1 MHIEVFFDQDTAA
14 FTYVVSDES
23 GKHCAI
29 IDSVH
34 DYDMYS
40 GKLSSHSA
48 DRVIEYINKNNLQVE
63 WILET
68 HVHADHL
75 TAASYLKEK
84 LGGKIGIGAN
94 IKKVLSYW
102 IPVFNIGADTPAD
115 GSQFDV
121 LFTDGMQFKI
131 GNLDVTVMYTPGH
144 TPDSV
149 SYLINDAL
157 FVGDSLFMPYLG
169 TARTDFPGGGAAILY
184 QSIQKIFALP
194 EQTRIFVCHDYPPA
208 GQQAACETTVG
219 EQKKKNVFINESV
232 TEQDFV
238 EKRNKRDSTLTVPK
252 LILPSIQTN
261 LRAGKLGAAE
271 ENHVHYMK
279 IPVKE

>member
-1 MHIEVFFDQDTAA
+1 M
-14 FTYVVSDES
+14 ES
-23 GKHCAI
+23 GKEF
-29 IDSVH
+29 
-34 DYDMYS
+34 
-40 GKLSSHSA
+40 L
-48 DRVIEYINKNNLQVE
+48 
-63 WILET
+63 
-68 HVHADHL
+68 
-75 TAASYLKEK
+75 SYLKEK
-84 LGGKIGIGAN
+84 LGGKIGIGAD

-131 GNLDVTVMYTPGH
+131 GNLNVTVMYTPGH

-208 GQQAACETTVG
+208 GQQAGCETTVG
-219 EQKKKNVFINESV
+219 EQKKKNVLINESV
-232 TEQDFV
+232 TEQNFI
-238 EKRNKRDSTLTVPK
+238 ETRNKRDLKLTVPK

-261 LRAGKLGAAE
+261 LRAGNLGAAE
-271 ENHVHYMK
+271 ANHVHYMK